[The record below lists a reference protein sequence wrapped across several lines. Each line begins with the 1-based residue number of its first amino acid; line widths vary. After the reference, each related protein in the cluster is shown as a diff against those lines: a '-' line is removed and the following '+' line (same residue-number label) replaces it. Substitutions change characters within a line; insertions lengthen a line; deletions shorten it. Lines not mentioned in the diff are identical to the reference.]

1 MSIIHN
7 ADGSRKVIGSTTM
20 STIGGAQSGLLIAIL
35 LTEVFGLDLS
45 PEATQ
50 GLACLLALAGML
62 LGGWLSPSKEAEA
75 RQVIEDYKLEQA
87 IEATLGTPVAKQ
99 GDVKTGDAV
108 IVSPESMT
116 VSMGTE
122 SVQEPLF

>member
-1 MSIIHN
+1 MSIVRN

-35 LTEVFGLDLS
+35 LTEVFGLKLS

-87 IEATLGTPVAKQ
+87 LEATSNAPAVKQ
-99 GDVKTGDAV
+99 GKVEVGDTVA
-108 IVSPESMT
+108 VSPESMT

-122 SVQEPLF
+122 DAQGTLF

>member
-1 MSIIHN
+1 MSIVRN

-35 LTEVFGLDLS
+35 LTEVFGLELS

-87 IEATLGTPVAKQ
+87 LEATSNAPAVKQ
-99 GDVKTGDAV
+99 GNVEVGDTVA
-108 IVSPESMT
+108 VSPESMT
-116 VSMGTE
+116 VSMGAEGT
-122 SVQEPLF
+122 QETLF